1 MYGAAS
7 WGSAV
12 IAVGSGIPDKEHS
25 RYHKGIVV
33 EDNLFRGFDTRLVN
47 LYCVDGFTFRDNKI
61 ERTEDYP
68 PYGDPEKDFV
78 FNHCDNV
85 SVDL

>member
-1 MYGAAS
+1 MYGAPS

-33 EDNLFRGFDTRLVN
+33 ENNVFRGFDRRIVN
-47 LYCVDGFTFRDNKI
+47 LYCVDGFTFRNNKI
-61 ERTEDYP
+61 EYTDEYPAFGNPED
-68 PYGDPEKDFV
+68 EFV
-78 FNHCDNV
+78 YNNCDNV
-85 SVDL
+85 DIQR